1 MGILALPGEL
11 ATFFMRLI
19 GLQLLMLYGF
29 ARKFWDYTL
38 KPLLQPLADM
48 ASAIPPEELNLA
60 GILEQFVKLCL
71 MWVML
76 CVSVLVAVWE
86 ILTRPFSGVL
96 EAIRKFFWQLD
107 YEMKAKDK

>member
-1 MGILALPGEL
+1 
-11 ATFFMRLI
+11 
-19 GLQLLMLYGF
+19 
-29 ARKFWDYTL
+29 
-38 KPLLQPLADM
+38 
-48 ASAIPPEELNLA
+48 
-60 GILEQFVKLCL
+60 

-107 YEMKAKDK
+107 YEMKAKDKSSQDREAWLEEQLKQEREQKAAAEAPKQEGNDGN